1 MYYLILYFYQLN
13 RKLYLFEGAISIGL
27 DLCKM
32 TFENLHPEVG
42 ALSSST
48 YLFVKW
54 FLGIVSTFIP
64 SLEPVKNPLLALS
77 APPKND
83 DTTAA
88 GGSALPAIRQEGK
101 KFRQYA
107 TALSATVGPFAV
119 GTVLAWMSPAM
130 PMLLSPTSKIKVTP
144 NQGSWVGSLIAIG
157 AIFGSIPAGKCADMF
172 GRKPVILCLTIPFI
186 TSWTIIYFATDVWM
200 LYVARLIAG
209 SCLGG
214 ITATVPM
221 YIGEIAES
229 SIRGELCS
237 YVQLNVTLGILYVY
251 AIGPFVNYYSLAI
264 MCGILPLIWFM
275 LVLLV
280 IPESPMYLL
289 KRGRKEDAEKA
300 LVWLR
305 GKDYDIASE
314 METLQLHIEE
324 SKKHTGKFKDMI
336 SSRATIRAAIT
347 VLGLLNFLSC
357 SGINVLIF
365 YAQSIFET
373 SNCSVSPKLCSVIIG
388 VLQVIF
394 TFASSQLV
402 DRAGRR
408 VLLLISDSVM
418 AVCLGTLAYYFWLQ
432 EHGVDVSSFNLIPLI
447 SLGVYISTFALGFGP
462 IPGVMIGELFSP
474 EFKGLAIGIVCVL
487 ASLIEFCV
495 VKTYQTLLNYCDHG
509 ITFAIFAGF
518 CVLGTTFVWF
528 LVPETKNKSLQE
540 IQDELSG
547 KKKPKAGQSQNAT
560 GSQPASA

>member
-1 MYYLILYFYQLN
+1 
-13 RKLYLFEGAISIGL
+13 
-27 DLCKM
+27 
-32 TFENLHPEVG
+32 
-42 ALSSST
+42 
-48 YLFVKW
+48 
-54 FLGIVSTFIP
+54 
-64 SLEPVKNPLLALS
+64 
-77 APPKND
+77 
-83 DTTAA
+83 
-88 GGSALPAIRQEGK
+88 
-101 KFRQYA
+101 
-107 TALSATVGPFAV
+107 
-119 GTVLAWMSPAM
+119 
-130 PMLLSPTSKIKVTP
+130 
-144 NQGSWVGSLIAIG
+144 
-157 AIFGSIPAGKCADMF
+157 
-172 GRKPVILCLTIPFI
+172 
-186 TSWTIIYFATDVWM
+186 
-200 LYVARLIAG
+200 
-209 SCLGG
+209 CLGG

-264 MCGILPLIWFM
+264 MCGILPLIWFA

-280 IPESPMYLL
+280 IPESPMYLM

-305 GKDYDIASE
+305 GKDYDISSE
-314 METLQLHIEE
+314 IETLQVHIEE

-336 SSRATIRAAIT
+336 SSRATIRAAT

-373 SNCSVSPKLCSVIIG
+373 SNCSVSPKFCSVIIG

-408 VLLLISDSVM
+408 VLLLISD
-418 AVCLGTLAYYFWLQ
+418 CLGTLAYYFWLQ

-447 SLGVYISTFALGFGP
+447 SLGVYISTFALGFGL

-509 ITFAIFAGF
+509 IKFAIFAGF

-540 IQDELSG
+540 IQDEFSG
-547 KKKPKAGQSQNAT
+547 KKNPKANQSQNAT

>member
-1 MYYLILYFYQLN
+1 MTSRGLN
-13 RKLYLFEGAISIGL
+13 LRSTRF
-27 DLCKM
+27 
-32 TFENLHPEVG
+32 
-42 ALSSST
+42 SSSFQT
-48 YLFVKW
+48 FTRW
-54 FLGIVSTFIP
+54 FLGFISLFSTNIK
-64 SLEPVKNPLLALS
+64 EPFELALIS
-77 APPKND
+77 DNKNTSTSGTPPVV
-83 DTTAA
+83 
-88 GGSALPAIRQEGK
+88 SQEGK

-107 TALSATVGPFAV
+107 AALSATLGPFAV

-130 PMLLSPTSKIKVTP
+130 PMLLSESSKIKVTP
-144 NQGSWVGSLIAIG
+144 DQGSWVGSLIAIG
-157 AIFGSIPAGKCADMF
+157 AIFGSIPAGKCADLF
-172 GRKPVILCLTIPFI
+172 GRKPVIACLTIPFI
-186 TSWTIIYFATDVWM
+186 TSWTIIYFATDVWQ

-209 SCLGG
+209 FCLGG

-221 YIGEIAES
+221 YIGEIAER

-237 YVQLNVTLGILYVY
+237 YVQVNVTLGILYVY
-251 AIGPFVNYYSLAI
+251 AIGPFVNYYWLAI
-264 MCGILPLIWFM
+264 MCGILPLIWFI
-275 LVLLV
+275 LVLFV
-280 IPESPMYLL
+280 MPESPMYLL
-289 KRGRKEDAEKA
+289 KSGRKEDAEKS
-300 LVWLR
+300 LMVLR

-314 METLQLHIEE
+314 LDTLQEHINEA
-324 SKKHTGKFKDMI
+324 KKHTGNFKDMI

-373 SNCSVSPKLCSVIIG
+373 SNCSVSPKVCSIIIG
-388 VLQVIF
+388 ILQVIF

-418 AVCLGTLAYYFWLQ
+418 AVCLGILAYYFWLK
-432 EHGVDVSSFNLIPLI
+432 EHGTDVSSFNLIPLI

-462 IPGVMIGELFSP
+462 IPGVMLGELFSP

-509 ITFAIFAGF
+509 ITFALFSGF
-518 CVLGTTFVWF
+518 CILGTLFVWF

-540 IQDELSG
+540 IQEELAG
-547 KKKPKAGQSQNAT
+547 KKKPDESQNAS
-560 GSQPASA
+560 GS